1 MNLRILKNQLYESI
15 QTVSRAISP
24 NSPIPALSGIYMKA
38 EEDSLVL
45 TGSDSDVTIRIILDK
60 NTKEDLQM
68 TVIEPGEVVIDYRYL
83 NEIVRKIDSDEIQIE
98 TVDGTINRFSGG
110 KTEFKINGF
119 HADEYPSI
127 SFARPAIQFT
137 IPAGKLSEII
147 EETAFAAN
155 SKDTRLI
162 LTGVNLKSDGTTL
175 TSTATDSYRLA
186 RKKTEITSDP
196 FNITVLAKS
205 INLARSIFT
214 DPDTEIM
221 IALDDKKIQFSTDSL
236 VMQTRLLD
244 GSYPETD
251 RLIPVDFTNELVI
264 NRRSL
269 IQAVERSS
277 FIKTDNMSIIRLE
290 ANEDEL
296 IFSNRSQEIG
306 ESHEEMVSESFA
318 GSPLDVSFTGNY
330 VAEAAKALSTDNIIM
345 KFNGNMKP
353 FILLNEGEDQSVL
366 QLVLPVRTYN

>member
-1 MNLRILKNQLYESI
+1 MNLRILKSQLYESI
-15 QTVSRAISP
+15 QTVSKAISP
-24 NSPIPALSGIYMKA
+24 NSPVPALSGVYIKA
-38 EEDSLVL
+38 DENSLVL
-45 TGSDSDVTIRIILDK
+45 TGSDSDVTIRIVLDK
-60 NTKEDLQM
+60 TNKEDLEM

-98 TVDGTINRFSGG
+98 TIDGTLNRFSGG

-119 HADEYPSI
+119 RAEEYPAINFSKP
-127 SFARPAIQFT
+127 SIQFAV
-137 IPAGKLSEII
+137 PAEKLSEII

-186 RKKTEITSDP
+186 RKKTEIASEP

-214 DPDTEIM
+214 DPGTEVQ
-221 IALDDKKIQFSTDSL
+221 IALDDKKIQFSTDAL
-236 VMQTRLLD
+236 IMQTRLLD

-251 RLIPVDFTNELVI
+251 RLIPVEFTNELVI

-277 FIKTDNMSIIRLE
+277 FIKTDNMSIIRLQ
-290 ANEDEL
+290 ANENDL
-296 IFSNRSQEIG
+296 TFTNSSQEIG
-306 ESHEEMVSESFA
+306 ESHEEMFSESFK
-318 GSPLDVSFTGNY
+318 GNPLDVSFTGNY
-330 VAEAAKALSTDNIIM
+330 VAEAAKALSTDNVVM